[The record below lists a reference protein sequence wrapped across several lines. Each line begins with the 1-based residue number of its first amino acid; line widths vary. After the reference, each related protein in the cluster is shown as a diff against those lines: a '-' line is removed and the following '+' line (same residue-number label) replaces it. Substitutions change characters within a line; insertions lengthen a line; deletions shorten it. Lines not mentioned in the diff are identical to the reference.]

1 MSHKQITLISA
12 SLLSWNQSVL
22 SVRTLVAAELMT
34 NNRVLWLM
42 LSHWARRA
50 VRQVLY
56 CFLIAV
62 IKLLPDDALVG
73 APVGMLSHAGFAA
86 AVG

>member
-1 MSHKQITLISA
+1 VVDVVALGQESGEA
-12 SLLSWNQSVL
+12 GVVLLPVF
-22 SVRTLVAAELMT
+22 V
-34 NNRVLWLM
+34 
-42 LSHWARRA
+42 
-50 VRQVLY
+50 
-56 CFLIAV
+56 V